1 MHELD
6 MISQYPLKHFHSDIH
21 IKTLI
26 TVSIQIDD
34 HHNKQQPENKM
45 VR

>member
-6 MISQYPLKHFHSDIH
+6 MPPDQSVLFN
-21 IKTLI
+21 
-26 TVSIQIDD
+26 TVSIKIDL